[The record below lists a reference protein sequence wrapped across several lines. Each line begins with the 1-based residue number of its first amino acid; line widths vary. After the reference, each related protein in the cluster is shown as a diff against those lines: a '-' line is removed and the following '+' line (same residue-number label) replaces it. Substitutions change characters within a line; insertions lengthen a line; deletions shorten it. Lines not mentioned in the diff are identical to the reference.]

1 MDKLRKMILS
11 CCLLVTTSISYATV
25 KLPTVLGSNMVLQ
38 RNEKVCLWGSAKA
51 NATVTIKPSWNNE
64 ATKTQA
70 DKNGK
75 WVAYVETTKAGGPYD
90 ITFDDGEK
98 LILNNILLGDVWI
111 CSGQSNMEMPLKG
124 FIGQPVKESLKFI
137 TESQGYPEIRMYTG
151 KKVCFTIRRTR

>member
-1 MDKLRKMILS
+1 MVMDKLRKMILS

-51 NATVTIKPSWNNE
+51 NATVTIKPSWNNK

-75 WVAYVETTKAGGPYD
+75 FEVKIPPMISGTSLEILVYD
-90 ITFDDGEK
+90 DNIFS
-98 LILNNILLGDVWI
+98 ILYKFQKV
-111 CSGQSNMEMPLKG
+111 MVRK
-124 FIGQPVKESLKFI
+124 SL
-137 TESQGYPEIRMYTG
+137 
-151 KKVCFTIRRTR
+151 FTS